1 MSSASNVTWLRSSDI
16 RSRDL
21 ADVPTEGEY
30 INDHYRSSEQ
40 YGFGPVPEIGP
51 EEAETQH
58 SAYYDLS
65 VEGCDNS
72 ESTPLSVTPEA
83 CSEREEL
90 RPNEEET

>member
-1 MSSASNVTWLRSSDI
+1 
-16 RSRDL
+16 L

-58 SAYYDLS
+58 SACYDSL
-65 VEGCDNS
+65 VEGHDNS
-72 ESTPLSVTPEA
+72 ESVALPVTPEI
-83 CSEREEL
+83 CSEREGL
-90 RPNEEET
+90 QVIEE